1 MKMKLNEI
9 QKVLQ
14 AEVLTGQ
21 NHLDIEIESAFG
33 ADLMS
38 DVLAFVNQGTLLLT
52 GLANLQVI
60 RTAEMSEIHAIVF
73 VRGKNPTEKMI
84 ELAIDNELVL
94 MRTEDIMYVACGKLF
109 QEGLEGVD
117 IQGVVR

>member
-1 MKMKLNEI
+1 MKLKKI
-9 QKVLQ
+9 K
-14 AEVLTGQ
+14 EVLNAQVLTREDL
-21 NHLDIEIESAFG
+21 LDIEIESAFG

-60 RTAEMSEIHAIVF
+60 RTAEMSEINAVVF
-73 VRGKNPTEKMI
+73 VRGKNPTEEMI
-84 ELAIDNELVL
+84 KLANENGLVI

-109 QEGLEGVD
+109 EQGLEGVD
-117 IQGVVR
+117 IQGVER